1 MWMSPNGECYSTI
14 LSQTV
19 FFFDMPK
26 NQSLAYHLKNLFHP
40 SKLHEFRY
48 STHSYRNYVFTC
60 FGYGNRYSSNLT
72 SIISREFGISVI
84 DEIIKILHHR
94 YLCTCQNVILT
105 KFKRFIFFPSYLWKS
120 LPNWKQ
126 NDKQKKTEGFFENFC
141 SLQSQAWRV
150 CPLLVE
156 TAN

>member
-1 MWMSPNGECYSTI
+1 MWMSPNCECYSTI
-14 LSQTV
+14 LSQKVSFCDT
-19 FFFDMPK
+19 PK

-60 FGYGNRYSSNLT
+60 FDYGNRYSSNLT

-105 KFKRFIFFPSYLWKS
+105 IRGLYFFLPIFERVYQIENRIINRRKRRVFF
-120 LPNWKQ
+120 
-126 NDKQKKTEGFFENFC
+126 
-141 SLQSQAWRV
+141 
-150 CPLLVE
+150 
-156 TAN
+156 